1 MNEIEAAAFKI
12 RMLEELEDLIIKI
25 DRLSEFVSNE
35 NAKEGTTYIKLEEM
49 QLNKMLEYRDI
60 LKHRIL
66 KFMK

>member
-1 MNEIEAAAFKI
+1 MNEIKASAFKI
-12 RMLEELEDLIIKI
+12 RMLQELEDLTIKI
-25 DRLSEFVSNE
+25 DRLSRFVANE
-35 NAKEGTTYIKLEEM
+35 NAKEETTDIKWEEM

>member
-1 MNEIEAAAFKI
+1 MNEIESAAFKI

-25 DRLSEFVSNE
+25 DRLSKFVSNE
-35 NAKEGTTYIKLEEM
+35 NEKEGTTDIKLEEM

>member
-1 MNEIEAAAFKI
+1 MNEIEVSAFKI

-25 DRLSEFVSNE
+25 DRLSRFVANE
-35 NAKEGTTYIKLEEM
+35 NAKEETTDIKWEEM

-66 KFMK
+66 KFME